1 MQAENLL
8 VIMSDEHNPKMLGAA
23 GHPLAKTPHLDRLA
37 ARGTRFD
44 RAYTNCPICVPARAS
59 FATGHYVHDNEY
71 WDNSIAYDGR
81 IDSWG
86 HKLQARGIRCDSIG
100 KLHYRL
106 ESDPTGFDKQHIP
119 MHIKDGVG
127 MLHLSIRQQFP
138 DFTPPPKKKGGGAA
152 GIVLNAG
159 RGESEYT
166 RYDRRVAQL
175 ACDWVRDAATR
186 DDPWVLFVSFVT
198 PHYPLIAPDEFFDLY
213 PIDEMPMQ
221 KLDHHTDYVH
231 HPWMANFVRVNARGD
246 ATDAQHRTALAAYLG
261 LCSFMDAMVGQVL
274 GALEDSGAAPNTR
287 VLYTSD
293 HGDNAGARGF
303 WGKSNHYEEASG
315 VPLIVA
321 GADIPKGKTSHT
333 PATLVDF
340 FPTIV
345 DAAGAANETSS
356 DLPGTSLI
364 DLANAADD
372 PARIAFSEY
381 HAANSP
387 SGSFMIRKGKYK
399 YIHYVGFE
407 SELFD
412 LEADPEEVTNLAGN
426 ADYRDTVR
434 EYDAML
440 RNIVDPEDVDRR
452 ANAAQKALVEA
463 AGGPDAVMANLV
475 TTKHYTPVPD
485 DIDAELRKG

>member
-1 MQAENLL
+1 
-8 VIMSDEHNPKMLGAA
+8 
-23 GHPLAKTPHLDRLA
+23 
-37 ARGTRFD
+37 
-44 RAYTNCPICVPARAS
+44 
-59 FATGHYVHDNEY
+59 
-71 WDNSIAYDGR
+71 
-81 IDSWG
+81 
-86 HKLQARGIRCDSIG
+86 
-100 KLHYRL
+100 
-106 ESDPTGFDKQHIP
+106 
-119 MHIKDGVG
+119 
-127 MLHLSIRQQFP
+127 
-138 DFTPPPKKKGGGAA
+138 
-152 GIVLNAG
+152 
-159 RGESEYT
+159 
-166 RYDRRVAQL
+166 
-175 ACDWVRDAATR
+175 
-186 DDPWVLFVSFVT
+186 
-198 PHYPLIAPDEFFDLY
+198 
-213 PIDEMPMQ
+213 
-221 KLDHHTDYVH
+221 
-231 HPWMANFVRVNARGD
+231 
-246 ATDAQHRTALAAYLG
+246 
-261 LCSFMDAMVGQVL
+261 MVGQVL

>member
-1 MQAENLL
+1 M
-8 VIMSDEHNPKMLGAA
+8 
-23 GHPLAKTPHLDRLA
+23 
-37 ARGTRFD
+37 
-44 RAYTNCPICVPARAS
+44 
-59 FATGHYVHDNEY
+59 HDNEY

-86 HKLQARGIRCDSIG
+86 HKLQASGIRCDSIG

-152 GIVLNAG
+152 GSVLNAG

-213 PIDEMPMQ
+213 PIDKMPMQ

-261 LCSFMDAMVGQVL
+261 LCSFMDAQVGAVV
-274 GALEDSGAAPNTR
+274 GALEAHGLTEDTR

-293 HGDNAGARGF
+293 HGENAGARGM

-315 VPLIVA
+315 IPLIMA
-321 GADIPKGKTSHT
+321 GAGVPSGRVCAT
-333 PATLVDF
+333 PVTLVDVH
-340 FPTIV
+340 PTV
-345 DAAGAANETSS
+345 LEATGLPADAQA
-356 DLPGTSLI
+356 PGESLFT
-364 DLANAADD
+364 LAAADD
-372 PARIAFSEY
+372 QPERVAFSEY
-381 HAANSP
+381 HAAGSP
-387 SGSFMIRKGKYK
+387 AGSFMVRRGRYK
-399 YIHYVGFE
+399 LIYYVGHAP
-407 SELFD
+407 ELFD
-412 LEADPEEVTNLAGN
+412 LETDPEELADLH
-426 ADYRDTVR
+426 ADPAYAEVR
-434 EYDAML
+434 AELESLLRAML
-440 RNIVDPEDVDRR
+440 DPEAVDKA
-452 ANAAQKALVEA
+452 ANDAQVELVNSR
-463 AGGPDAVMANLV
+463 GGPAKVLRDLV
-475 TTKHYTPVPD
+475 TTKSYTPVPD
-485 DIDAELRKG
+485 ELLNTTA